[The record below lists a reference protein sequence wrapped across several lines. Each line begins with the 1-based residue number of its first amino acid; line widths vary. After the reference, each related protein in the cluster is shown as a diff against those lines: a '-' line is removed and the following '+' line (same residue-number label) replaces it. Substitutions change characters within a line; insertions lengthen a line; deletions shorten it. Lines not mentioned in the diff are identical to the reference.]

1 MELTNNV
8 YDRIAA
14 VEDKVKAYIT
24 LDKENA
30 LAQAAKVDEKIAK
43 GEAIKP
49 LAGIPGAI
57 KDNISTK
64 GLKTTCASHMLENF
78 IPIYDAHEYGGF

>member
-1 MELTNNV
+1 VELTNNV

-24 LDKENA
+24 WDKENA

-43 GEAIKP
+43 GEDYKAF
-49 LAGIPGAI
+49 GRH
-57 KDNISTK
+57 SRR
-64 GLKTTCASHMLENF
+64 
-78 IPIYDAHEYGGF
+78 Y